1 MKVGEHE
8 LVSLKL
14 AGRVVEVVFRR
25 LGIHDPGEP
34 PIYDRRLLKWGC
46 ID

>member
-8 LVSLKL
+8 LVSLKV

-25 LGIHDPGEP
+25 LGIHNPGAP
-34 PIYDRRLLKWGC
+34 PDYDRLLLKWGC